1 MQSRQYCRQNNKGR
15 DPLTK
20 QVSTVQINRST
31 SIKVHIMA
39 MKAVFAQKLNVP
51 QKGLSDQLSELLQ
64 SLWNKAALKSTIG

>member
-1 MQSRQYCRQNNKGR
+1 MHSRQYRWQHNKGR
-15 DPLTK
+15 HPLIK
-20 QVSTVQINRST
+20 QGSTVQINRST

-39 MKAVFAQKLNVP
+39 MKAVFAQKLGVP